1 MVKLRALFW
10 ILFVIVGASVMIGL
24 GFWQLSRLNE
34 RRALNAEIKSRL
46 NQPSTTITGEALD
59 TATIEYRHA
68 IVTGAFD
75 FSQEILLRNRSFSEI
90 SGMHLLTPLRIE
102 GSDVAVLVDRGWIAY
117 TASDPQTRVAYASP
131 AGLVTLT
138 SFVSPYKAD
147 RDAVRALLAQA
158 DFLEVFVNTPVEL
171 CEQRDP

>member
-117 TASDPQTRVAYASP
+117 TAADPQIRAAYASP

-138 SFVSPYKAD
+138 
-147 RDAVRALLAQA
+147 
-158 DFLEVFVNTPVEL
+158 
-171 CEQRDP
+171 